1 MRLTITLACA
11 LLLLAG
17 CGEQAAPAPSAPV
30 TEGPVAG
37 YVISGH
43 AAVLPLAAA
52 PRTLEACMRKIP
64 RGIQGYWTP
73 GEALVRDVERR
84 LPPVLDAV
92 LVRVAR
98 ANDYEH
104 TYTTADYHRQYV
116 GITRGGKRLVYVNG
130 MASSFVKAWS
140 RGAVNTE
147 IGAAADTAT
156 PAWARVPL
164 DACDGG
170 SGFFGVV
177 YDPETGEFGRVEF
190 NQSFNGIVRY

>member
-1 MRLTITLACA
+1 MRLTITLACG

-30 TEGPVAG
+30 TEGPAAG
-37 YVISGH
+37 YLVSEQ

-52 PRTLEACMRKIP
+52 PRTLEACMRNVP
-64 RGIQGYWTP
+64 GRVQGYWTP

-84 LPPVLDAV
+84 LPPVLDRV
-92 LVRVAR
+92 LVRVAH

-104 TYTTADYHRQYV
+104 TATTADYHRQYV

-130 MASSFVKAWS
+130 VTRWFVKRRMELAQDP
-140 RGAVNTE
+140 RFGPV
-147 IGAAADTAT
+147 DTA
-156 PAWARVPL
+156 AVSWRRVPL

-190 NQSFNGIVRY
+190 NQPFNGIVRY